1 MYNTTNNIDT
11 KPLNDLVN
19 SIYNIKY
26 TIGNLTN
33 TIKNISASV
42 SKYNPNKIKVPYNFI
57 IIGFIVYTITC
68 LLCYNGNYI
77 CKKISNKI
85 YPVIQDSIEDDI
97 EDSN

>member
-77 CKKISNKI
+77 CKKISNTI

>member
-11 KPLNDLVN
+11 KPIDNLAN
-19 SIYNIKY
+19 SLYSIKY

-42 SKYNPNKIKVPYNFI
+42 SKYNPNKIKIPYNFI
-57 IIGFIVYTITC
+57 IIGLIVYTITC
-68 LLCYNGNYI
+68 ILCYNGKYI

-85 YPVIQDSIEDDI
+85 YPDIPDGIEDDI